1 MSRNQVFP
9 TDVAHVPRRA
19 ALGLRPNVSSGCRH
33 FLAGGKFR
41 RRPSPLAALTLSG
54 GCAAFLV
61 LAALASVPALAER
74 PRSITLRQA
83 VGIALE
89 QNPDVLLARLDAEKA
104 GYAVREARA
113 PFSPQLVV
121 GSGLAATAGI
131 PQSVDGASPSIVRA
145 VGRQFLF
152 NREQSNRVKQARELA
167 GAAEHLVASKQDE
180 VAFRVASTFLDF
192 EQSWRRARLL
202 REQTD
207 HLARIERVVA
217 ARVAEGR
224 AIPLAERRARL
235 DAAKAG
241 HEWETEQARARVFEA
256 TLRHELG
263 LERESRIEPAP
274 SDFVQT
280 AKLPENPSAARELAF
295 SHNPELK
302 KLDADLRANGYA
314 LRAEKGSLF
323 PRVDLVAQYSLL
335 GRFNNHEDFFNKFQ
349 RHNGQFGL
357 SVQVPVFGR
366 RQASARA
373 GKVRVEARRLG
384 VRRKAVQSGLDL
396 EITRLYEDLELAQ
409 SMQGLSREEL
419 DFAREKLSVELAR
432 FDEGLIAMEEIEKA
446 RLEESRAWSAYYD
459 SQYAVQKAKLNVLRQ
474 TGQLAAAV
482 R

>member
-1 MSRNQVFP
+1 MSRNQLFP
-9 TDVAHVPRRA
+9 TGVAHGSRRA
-19 ALGLRPNVSSGCRH
+19 VLGLRPNFFCGFQRFGRRENTRQRLPLTSLRALPRPAAAAFV
-33 FLAGGKFR
+33 FLAL
-41 RRPSPLAALTLSG
+41 SAL
-54 GCAAFLV
+54 
-61 LAALASVPALAER
+61 PARAER
-74 PRSITLRQA
+74 PRSMTLRQA
-83 VGIALE
+83 VTIALE

-167 GAAEHLVASKQDE
+167 GGAQHLVASKQDE

-192 EQSWRRARLL
+192 EQSRRRARLL
-202 REQTD
+202 RDQTD

-224 AIPLAERRARL
+224 AIPLAQRRARL

-241 HEWETEQARARVFEA
+241 REWETEQARARVFEA
-256 TLRHELG
+256 ALRHQLG
-263 LERESRIEPAP
+263 LERQSRIEPAP

-314 LRAEKGSLF
+314 LRA
-323 PRVDLVAQYSLL
+323 
-335 GRFNNHEDFFNKFQ
+335 
-349 RHNGQFGL
+349 
-357 SVQVPVFGR
+357 
-366 RQASARA
+366 
-373 GKVRVEARRLG
+373 
-384 VRRKAVQSGLDL
+384 
-396 EITRLYEDLELAQ
+396 
-409 SMQGLSREEL
+409 
-419 DFAREKLSVELAR
+419 
-432 FDEGLIAMEEIEKA
+432 
-446 RLEESRAWSAYYD
+446 
-459 SQYAVQKAKLNVLRQ
+459 
-474 TGQLAAAV
+474 
-482 R
+482 